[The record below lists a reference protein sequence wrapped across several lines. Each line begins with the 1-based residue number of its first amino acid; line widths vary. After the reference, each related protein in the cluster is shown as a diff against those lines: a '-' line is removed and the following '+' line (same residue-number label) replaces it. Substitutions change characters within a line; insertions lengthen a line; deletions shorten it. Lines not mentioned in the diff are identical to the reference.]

1 MTQRYEHL
9 GGKGHWEHLRVCPP
23 HRNKVFKRYLFQI
36 YVLLNMNQRIKVKEL
51 SLRTMD
57 KGQQT
62 FEEKRLANLP
72 DFPEIWGFLLMT

>member
-1 MTQRYEHL
+1 
-9 GGKGHWEHLRVCPP
+9 
-23 HRNKVFKRYLFQI
+23 
-36 YVLLNMNQRIKVKEL
+36 MNQRIKVKEL